1 MGRQK
6 EAINN
11 LEYAYQLRLAKVTK
25 DKEDCV
31 VDNRRLIIANQEL
44 ERTLADARA
53 RLKTV
58 VEERER
64 KLEKQLREEQI
75 RQWNTEAKL
84 ERKIEKLEEEK
95 SHELMAKMAKM
106 MNRKVVDL
114 VIVEKTSLESQL
126 HAATTENGS
135 LKSSNQGPYS
145 IETFLD

>member
-25 DKEDCV
+25 DKEDCM

-53 RLKTV
+53 RLKT

-84 ERKIEKLEEEK
+84 ERKIQKLEEEK

>member
-25 DKEDCV
+25 DKEDCMV
-31 VDNRRLIIANQEL
+31 GNRRLISANQEL

-53 RLKTV
+53 RLKT